1 MAGDG
6 SRTLKLSI
14 LADVDNLKKGLTQA
28 GDDTDSFGSK
38 LGSFGAKAGAAFAV
52 AGAAALAYAGVL
64 LVDGVKSAIADEEAQ
79 TKLATTLKNVTGATD
94 AQIAATE
101 SWITTQGLSLGIT
114 DEELRPALE
123 RLTRVTG
130 DVTAAQNLASLAFDV
145 SKGTGKS
152 LEAVSIALGKA
163 FQGNA
168 TGLSKLGLELSA
180 AELKSMSFDEQVK
193 YLSETFDG
201 QAKAAAETFAGKMD
215 RLKLAFDEG
224 KETVGSFVLD
234 ALTPLVSALVTNVIP
249 ILTTLATNIGTKLQP
264 IFKDIATFVTESV
277 IPVFTD
283 LWDYFTKNV
292 VPLFV
297 SYAELLSVTL
307 LPAIKALWGF
317 IGDYLIPIFKT
328 VLTPVITGVTTVFKN
343 LKDFV
348 EENNAVF
355 TFFGAVI
362 GVIGTAAKFLAPIIG
377 ATLGAAF
384 KVVSLIIDGVS
395 LAISG
400 VVAGINLAIDAINLL
415 IKGYNIVNNLFGGKD
430 LKLIPEVILA
440 KGAKAATVTAADSA
454 QVKAEIAKEIAVVAK
469 DIAKE
474 TGAVTTA
481 AAAATIAAVATD
493 ASNNLVTGLGGT
505 TGNIGEAMFAI
516 RQAEAGYIPP
526 VAPPSTAVGEAMF
539 RIRQMESGNVP
550 PTTIN
555 VNVSGAID
563 SEGTARTI
571 VNTLND
577 SFYRGT
583 NGAGALVYS

>member
-64 LVDGVKSAIADEEAQ
+64 LVDGVKSAIEDEAAQ
-79 TKLATTLKNVTGATD
+79 AKLATTLTNVTGATD

-123 RLTRVTG
+123 RLTRATG
-130 DVTAAQNLASLAFDV
+130 DVGEAQKLASLAFDI
-145 SKGTGKS
+145 SAGTGKS
-152 LEAVSIALGKA
+152 LEAVSNALGKA
-163 FQGNA
+163 VEGN
-168 TGLSKLGLELSA
+168 TGALGKLGIGIA
-180 AELKSMSFDEQVK
+180 AADLKSMSLDEITAK
-193 YLSETFDG
+193 LAETFGG
-201 QAKAAAETFAGKMD
+201 QATEKAETFAGKMD

-234 ALTPLVSALVTNVIP
+234 AVTPLVTLFVDKVIP
-249 ILTTLATNIGTKLQP
+249 VITKLAGEVGEKLQP
-264 IFKDIATFVTESV
+264 VFKSIGDFVNDSL

-283 LWDYFTKNV
+283 LWDYFTKNI
-292 VPLFV
+292 VPLFTN
-297 SYAELLSVTL
+297 YAGLLSVTL

-317 IGDYLIPIFKT
+317 VQDYLVPIFKAT
-328 VLTPVITGVTTVFKN
+328 LTPVINGLNTVFEKLKN
-343 LKDFV
+343 FV
-348 EENNAVF
+348 EDNNAVF
-355 TFFGAVI
+355 TFLGAVI
-362 GVIGTAAKFLAPIIG
+362 GVIGGAAKILAPIIG
-377 ATLGAAF
+377 TTLGLAF
-384 KVVSLIIDGVS
+384 KGVGLIIDGVS

-400 VVAGINLAIDAINLL
+400 VVAGINLAIDVINLL
-415 IKGYNIVNNLFGGKD
+415 IKGYNAVNNLFGGKD
-430 LKLIPEVILA
+430 IALIPDVVLS
-440 KGAKAATVTAADSA
+440 KGAKATTVTPAAA
-454 QVKAEIAKEIAVVAK
+454 KAVKDEIAKEVGDVAK
-469 DIAKE
+469 QVAKE
-474 TGAVTTA
+474 TAQITKTA
-481 AAAATIAAVATD
+481 AAASAATASAVVKDELKA
-493 ASNNLVTGLGGT
+493 GLGGT

-516 RQAEAGYIPP
+516 RQRESGFIPPVVPVGTSVGERMFAIRQAEAGF
-526 VAPPSTAVGEAMF
+526 T
-539 RIRQMESGNVP
+539 P

-563 SEGTARTI
+563 QEGTARTI

-583 NGAGALVYS
+583 NGARALVT